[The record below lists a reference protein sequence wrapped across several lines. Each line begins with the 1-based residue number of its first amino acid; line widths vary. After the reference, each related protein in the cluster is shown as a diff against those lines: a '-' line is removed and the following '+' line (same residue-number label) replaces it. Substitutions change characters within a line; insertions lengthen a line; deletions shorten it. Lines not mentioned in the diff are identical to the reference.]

1 MSAAARSAGALVLYA
16 LLATACGAAPAP
28 APSGPVEAHPDS
40 GPRGAQLMTS
50 AEIGALDERK
60 TNAAFNRAGEGLTSC
75 FARGTERIGYLAGDA
90 EFYVRVASDGAP
102 RYVYLA
108 DSTLGDRDTER
119 CMLNV
124 LERASFPAP
133 IGGNEGI
140 AKRQVRFDPGGDERP
155 PVSWSPT
162 QLGPPLERAAAALS
176 RCAASAAT
184 GPMKATMY
192 IETDGKPA
200 SVGVSVS
207 DERGEK
213 AVDCVVDVLRATTF
227 PSPGS
232 YAAKVTIDIR

>member
-1 MSAAARSAGALVLYA
+1 MSRTARSTLTLLA
-16 LLATACGAAPAP
+16 LLVTACGAAPTPTP
-28 APSGPVEAHPDS
+28 AGPVEAGPDS
-40 GPRGAQLMTS
+40 RPRGVQLTTN

-60 TNAAFNRAGEGLTSC
+60 TNAAFNRAGVELTNC
-75 FARGTERIGYLAGDA
+75 FARGTERIGYLAGDT
-90 EFYVRVASDGAP
+90 EFYVRVANDGRP

-108 DSTLGDRDTER
+108 DSTLGDRETEA
-119 CMLNV
+119 CMLRI

-140 AKRQVRFDPGGDERP
+140 AKRQMRFDPGGDERP

-162 QLGPPLERAAAALS
+162 QLGAALGQARGALS
-176 RCAASAAT
+176 RCAASAGT

-207 DERGEK
+207 DDKGEK
-213 AVDCVVDVLRATTF
+213 AVGCVVDVLRSTTF